1 MSSTEWDELSRRW
14 RELPT
19 QQAELAQSWF
29 EGPRRTTP
37 ADGGDAGSA
46 GIVAAMTELWRSW
59 TELSGSLGR
68 SWPLTTNAA
77 GGGPPDPVWLSLLGG
92 SHVGQA
98 IRQMTEGPQ
107 FADVGTFERRTA
119 RLTELWLE
127 VRAATS
133 SYQQIVS
140 EAWMFQ
146 SQRFGAALT
155 ERQPPGADALPAKE
169 AIRLW
174 LEIADKTLMETHRSE
189 GFLTA
194 QRRLLRAGTDFLL
207 AERELVESIAAPAG
221 FPTRKE
227 IDEVHQSVQE
237 LKRRVRALEK
247 GSLNPARRPPNA
259 DTTPDAAA
267 MTQGDRP

>member
-14 RELPT
+14 RKLLT

-29 EGPRRTTP
+29 EGPWRMTP
-37 ADGGDAGSA
+37 ADGGDASPA
-46 GIVAAMTELWRSW
+46 DIVTAMTELWRSW

-77 GGGPPDPVWLSLLGG
+77 GGGPPDRVWLSLLGG

-98 IRQMTEGPQ
+98 IRQMTERPQ
-107 FADVGTFERRTA
+107 FADVGIFERRTA

-127 VRAATS
+127 VQAATS

-140 EAWMFQ
+140 EAWMLA
-146 SQRFGAALT
+146 SQRFGAALA

-174 LEIADKTLMETHRSE
+174 L
-189 GFLTA
+189 
-194 QRRLLRAGTDFLL
+194 
-207 AERELVESIAAPAG
+207 
-221 FPTRKE
+221 
-227 IDEVHQSVQE
+227 
-237 LKRRVRALEK
+237 
-247 GSLNPARRPPNA
+247 
-259 DTTPDAAA
+259 
-267 MTQGDRP
+267 